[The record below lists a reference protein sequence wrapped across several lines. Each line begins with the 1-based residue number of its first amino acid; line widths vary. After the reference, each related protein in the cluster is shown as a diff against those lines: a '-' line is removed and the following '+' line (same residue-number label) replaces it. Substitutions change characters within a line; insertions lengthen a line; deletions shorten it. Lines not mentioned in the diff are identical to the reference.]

1 MLFKKLPDK
10 VKFLFFILVPFLT
23 YVLAEWLQGS
33 FQSPI
38 GFNFWLNLLFYYGFS
53 FVLYGAFGNLFVY
66 TAVPSILIWILG
78 VINHYMI
85 MLRSK
90 ALLPWE
96 LAALNTAKT
105 VDGNFDIPIDATT
118 ILSVSVLILICVIAF
133 FLRKSKFFKSRIYT
147 SASGV
152 LMLCILWTV
161 LWASPAFISTDANDV
176 NASRRNGLAVNVLHT
191 LNYLA
196 NPEPEDYSPEKVRE
210 IVGNNEKDGTMKPDI
225 IVIMDESFADLST
238 IADLNE
244 AEDFIPFFHSVSDN
258 AITGNA
264 RVSVFGG
271 GTCTTEYE
279 FLTGNAAH
287 LLRPGSYPM
296 VQFVEDKSPSIAQ
309 SLKAQGY
316 RTIGLHSFYP
326 DCWSRDTAYPKLGFD
341 EFLSIKDFDDP
352 EMVRD
357 YISDGAS
364 FDKIIELL
372 EEDSSPAFIF
382 NVTMQNHFGY
392 DRAYKNLDENAI
404 FPEKNEFPRAR
415 RYFSLLSL
423 TDEALSDL
431 VDYLKERERPT
442 ILLFFGDHLPSFE
455 QEYYDIL
462 QNRAGL
468 TDEEMEVK
476 KHTVPFFI
484 WANYPIKEVRDL
496 EISASFLSPLLLD
509 TAGVSMTE
517 HQTYLLDLMKK
528 MPIWEKGDKENL
540 DGYKMVQY
548 NMIFDKEHKQGDL
561 FQ

>member
-1 MLFKKLPDK
+1 MLSPKIPYRI
-10 VKFLFFILVPFLT
+10 KFVFFILVPFLT
-23 YVLAEWLQGS
+23 YILAEWLQGA
-33 FQSPI
+33 FQSPV
-38 GFNFWLNLLFYYGFS
+38 GVNFWLNLLFYYGFS
-53 FVLYGAFGNLFVY
+53 FTLYGITGKLFVY
-66 TAVPSILIWILG
+66 TLVPATLVWVLG

-118 ILSVSVLILICVIAF
+118 ILSLVVLILICILAF
-133 FLRKSKFFKSRIYT
+133 LLRKGTFFKSRLW
-147 SASGV
+147 SAVSGV
-152 LMLCILWTV
+152 LMLCVLWTI
-161 LWASPAFISTDANDV
+161 LWASPSFISTDADNV
-176 NASRRNGLAVNVLHT
+176 KASRHNGLAINVLHN

-196 NPEPEDYSPEKVRE
+196 SPEPEDYSPEKVRE
-210 IVGNNEKDGTMKPDI
+210 IIGENEKDGTMKPDI
-225 IVIMDESFADLST
+225 IVIMNESFADLST

-244 AEDFIPFFHSVSDN
+244 EEDFIPFFHSVSDN
-258 AITGNA
+258 AITGSA

-296 VQFVEDKSPSIAQ
+296 VQFVDDKSPSIAQ

-316 RTIGLHSFYP
+316 RTIGLHSFFP
-326 DCWSRDTAYPKLGFD
+326 ECWDRDTAYPKLGFD
-341 EFLSIKDFDDP
+341 EFLSIKDFENP

-357 YISDGAS
+357 YISDAAS
-364 FDKIIELL
+364 FGKIIEIL
-372 EEDSSPAFIF
+372 EDDVSPTFIF

-392 DRAYKNLDENAI
+392 DRSYKNLEETAN
-404 FPEKNEFPRAR
+404 FPEMNEFPRAR

-423 TDEALSDL
+423 TDKALSDL
-431 VDYLKERERPT
+431 VDYLKKREKPT

-468 TDEEMEVK
+468 SDEEMEVK
-476 KHTVPFFI
+476 KHTVPFLI
-484 WANYPIKEVRDL
+484 WANYPIKDADNL

-517 HQTYLLDLMKK
+517 HQNYLLELMNK
-528 MPIWEKGDKENL
+528 MPLWEKGDRENL

-548 NMIFDKEHKQGDL
+548 NMIFDKENTQGDL
-561 FQ
+561 FK